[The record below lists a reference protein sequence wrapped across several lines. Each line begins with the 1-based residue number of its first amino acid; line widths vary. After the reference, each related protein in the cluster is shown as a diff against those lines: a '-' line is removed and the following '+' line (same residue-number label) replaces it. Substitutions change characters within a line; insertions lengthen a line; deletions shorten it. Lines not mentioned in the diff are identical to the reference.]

1 MPRSDTSIGLS
12 EIVCHFEHLEDPR
25 STINRL
31 HPLPSVLTISLMGV
45 LAGADGP
52 TGISKWAVAQ
62 KNILLQELDLPH
74 GIPSRDVI
82 RRVLSA
88 VKVDAFQSCFVSWL
102 NSLRD
107 AAKEKAG
114 ISAEEKTHMAI
125 DGKTMKRSHNRA
137 KGLGPMHMVS
147 AWLSEFGLTLA
158 QVATEEKSNE
168 ITAIPELMRLIDLNG
183 AIITIDAMGT
193 QVAIAEQIIDGEGDY
208 ILALKAN
215 QDALYQQV
223 MEYVEE
229 HISDDFAGVPS
240 QRLEEDKKKG
250 HGRIDSRTY
259 IQFEVPNTFTATSR
273 WKGLKT
279 IGLVVYKSIVKGE
292 EKTDIRYFISSLP
305 LGIEQFSKAVRR
317 HWGIETTCHWSLDVT
332 YGEDGLRTRQRT
344 IAENLA
350 WLRRFTL
357 SLLKQDPG
365 KDSLAMKRRVCGWN
379 VGFLMQVLGIKAI

>member
-1 MPRSDTSIGLS
+1 VSRSDVNIRLS
-12 EIVCHFEHLEDPR
+12 EIVCHFEQLEDPR
-25 STINRL
+25 STINRH

-52 TGISKWAVAQ
+52 TGIAKWAVA
-62 KNILLQELDLPH
+62 KKDLLVQALDLPH

-88 VKVDAFQSCFVSWL
+88 LSVEAFQSCFACWL

-114 ISAEEKTHMAI
+114 INAEEKNHMAI
-125 DGKTMKRSHNRA
+125 DGKTMKGSHNRA

-168 ITAIPELMRLIDLNG
+168 ITAIPELLKLIDLKG
-183 AIITIDAMGT
+183 SIITIDAMGT
-193 QVAIAEQIIDGEGDY
+193 QVAIAEEIVDGEGDY

-215 QDALYQQV
+215 QDGLFQQV
-223 MEYVEE
+223 LNCVEE
-229 HISDDFAGVPS
+229 HISDDFARLTS
-240 QRLEEDKKKG
+240 QRLDESSKKA
-250 HGRIDSRTY
+250 HGRSDSRTY
-259 IQFEVPNTFTATSR
+259 LQFEVPNTFTATSR

-279 IGLVVYKSIVKGE
+279 IGVVVYKSIIKGE
-292 EKTDIRYFISSLP
+292 ERIDIRYFISSLP
-305 LGIEQFSKAVRR
+305 LDIKQFSKAVRK

-357 SLLKQDPG
+357 SLLKQHPG
-365 KDSLAMKRRVCGWN
+365 KDSLAMKRRICGWN
-379 VGFLMQVLGIKAI
+379 DDFLMQVLGIKAI

>member
-1 MPRSDTSIGLS
+1 MSRSDVNIRLS
-12 EIVCHFEHLEDPR
+12 EIVCHFEQLEDPR
-25 STINRL
+25 STINRH

-52 TGISKWAVAQ
+52 TGIAKWAVAR
-62 KNILLQELDLPH
+62 KDLLVQALDLPH

-88 VKVDAFQSCFVSWL
+88 LSVEAFQSCFACWL

-114 ISAEEKTHMAI
+114 INAEEKNHMAI
-125 DGKTMKRSHNRA
+125 DGKTMKGSHNRA

-168 ITAIPELMRLIDLNG
+168 ITAIPELLKLIDLKG
-183 AIITIDAMGT
+183 SIITIDAMGT
-193 QVAIAEQIIDGEGDY
+193 QVAIAEEIVDGEGDY

-215 QDALYQQV
+215 QDGLFQQV
-223 MEYVEE
+223 LNCVEE
-229 HISDDFAGVPS
+229 HISDDFARLTS
-240 QRLEEDKKKG
+240 QRLDELSKKAHRRSG
-250 HGRIDSRTY
+250 SRTY
-259 IQFEVPNTFTATSR
+259 LQFEVPNTFTATSR

-279 IGLVVYKSIVKGE
+279 IGVVVYKSIVKGE
-292 EKTDIRYFISSLP
+292 ERIDIRYFISSLP
-305 LGIEQFSKAVRR
+305 LDIKQFSKAVRK

-357 SLLKQDPG
+357 SLLKQHPG
-365 KDSLAMKRRVCGWN
+365 KDSLAMKRRICGWN
-379 VGFLMQVLGIKAI
+379 DDFLMQVLGIKAI